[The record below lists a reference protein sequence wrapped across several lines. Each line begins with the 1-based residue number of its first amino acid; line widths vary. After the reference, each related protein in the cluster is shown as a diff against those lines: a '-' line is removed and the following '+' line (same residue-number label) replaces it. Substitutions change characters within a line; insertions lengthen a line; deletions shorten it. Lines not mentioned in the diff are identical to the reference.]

1 MALAAYVAATR
12 IVDYKHR
19 PADVLAGAA
28 VGAAFAAGCRPRG
41 LAQWWSVL
49 TREERPEASAEEMAA
64 MRREEDAHWERRRR
78 VRRSRSSLAPHGS
91 RD

>member
-1 MALAAYVAATR
+1 MTWRGAVACVPMAFAAYVAATR

-49 TREERPEASAEEMAA
+49 TQEERPEASAEEMAA
-64 MRREEDAHWERRRR
+64 MRREEDAHW
-78 VRRSRSSLAPHGS
+78 SDAGA
-91 RD
+91 